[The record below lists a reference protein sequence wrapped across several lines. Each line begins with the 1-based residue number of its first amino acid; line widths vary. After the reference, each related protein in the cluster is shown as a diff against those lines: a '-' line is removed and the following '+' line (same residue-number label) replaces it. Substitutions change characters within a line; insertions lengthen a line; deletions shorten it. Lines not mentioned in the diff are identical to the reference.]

1 MFRTRVGNVEVIS
14 LSDNKQTYPSSRAYS
29 QAGDAIRGYAD
40 RLTPDG
46 GLELNFACF
55 LLIADGQN
63 VLVDTGWGPEHEGK
77 LLDELS
83 ESGVR
88 PSEIS
93 TVIFT
98 HLHGDHTGWNIERG
112 SGQQLFASAVYLVPK
127 ADWDHY
133 AGGERQTP
141 SFERDVRPL
150 EALGCLELFEGER
163 TLTPSLTTLP
173 TPGHTPGHTSI
184 VIDSGGERG
193 LIVGD
198 AILSSIDADEP
209 EWTNTFEWNN
219 EIAIRSRLSLVER
232 AERDNAL
239 VGASHIAAPGL
250 GRFVRLEGRRR
261 WQAV

>member
-1 MFRTRVGNVEVIS
+1 MFRTRVGNVEVVA
-14 LSDNKQTYPSSRAYS
+14 LLDNKQAYPASRVYS
-29 QAGDAIRGYAD
+29 QAGDALRAYAD
-40 RLTPDG
+40 RLTSDG
-46 GLELNFACF
+46 ALELAFACF
-55 LLIADGQN
+55 LLIADGEN
-63 VLVDTGWGPEHEGK
+63 VLVDTGWGPEHEGR

-112 SGQQLFASAVYLVPK
+112 SGQPLFSSARYLVPK

-133 AGGERQTP
+133 AGGERQVP

-150 EALGCLELFEGER
+150 EALGCIELIEGER
-163 TLTPSLTTLP
+163 ALTQSLTTLP

-184 VIDSGGERG
+184 IVDSGGERG

-209 EWTNTFEWNN
+209 EWTNTFEWDK
-219 EIAIRSRLSLVER
+219 EVARRTRSALIER
-232 AERDNAL
+232 AERENAL
-239 VGASHIAAPGL
+239 VGASHIAFPGL
-250 GRFVRLEGRRR
+250 GRFVRIDGRRR
-261 WQAV
+261 WQAL